1 MLSFQP
7 RILAL
12 VMAVSAVGIAAAQ
25 APLPPV
31 KTSGAIQYLSGGIG
45 SDESQAID
53 AIASQWPLTLE
64 FAVNAN
70 PKPTFAA
77 DVAVTIRNGADT
89 VFQTTATGPFLL
101 VKLPPGNY
109 KVDAVFKGQTVS
121 HPVTVTAGK
130 PARQSFLWPAQP

>member
-1 MLSFQP
+1 MLAFQP

-12 VMAVSAVGIAAAQ
+12 LMTASLGGAALAQ
-25 APLPPV
+25 APLPAV
-31 KTSGAIQYLSGGIG
+31 KTSGSIQYLSGGIG

-53 AIASQWPLTLE
+53 AASSQWPLTLE

-70 PKPTFAA
+70 PKPSYAA
-77 DVAVTIRNGADT
+77 DVAVTIRNGADA
-89 VFQTTATGPFLL
+89 VFQATSSGPFLL

-109 KVDAVFKGQTVS
+109 KVEAVFKGQVIR
-121 HPVTVTAGK
+121 HAVTVAAGK